1 MKTNL
6 LTILLALGFLGTVPF
21 ARAHDDRHEDT
32 YHDARDDGGSIRALN
47 AEIKHTR
54 GTYDHVL
61 DQLDALGASKH
72 IREEMQH
79 INAELNH
86 VQDQMNSGRID
97 VGHVRDEI
105 SHIHDELHHVDE
117 ELHAR
122 GDGNSDQ
129 QPRRKKGV
137 TIRLPF

>member
-21 ARAHDDRHEDT
+21 ARAHDDN
-32 YHDARDDGGSIRALN
+32 RDEPRDGGGSVRALT
-47 AEIKHTR
+47 AELKHTR
-54 GTYDHVL
+54 GTYDHVI

-72 IREEMQH
+72 IREEMRA
-79 INAELNH
+79 IGAELNH
-86 VQDQMNSGRID
+86 VGDELNSGRFDADHI
-97 VGHVRDEI
+97 REEI
-105 SHIHDELHHVDE
+105 AHIHDELHHVDE

-122 GDGNSDQ
+122 GERDSDQ